1 MSKVMEIEAIDTLFF
16 RDGKPF
22 GESGDNWASSLT
34 FPLPSTIYGAIKAIY
49 FSQHPDK
56 FKRFVEG
63 EIEDPTSKLEIKKIY
78 FTLNNNPYFI
88 FPYDLVFENLGTKK
102 KINISLLK
110 LSSRIVSNL
119 DNMDVLIYTGS
130 KDVDRKDCLM
140 VRSSFKNYLKGDV
153 TKIKNFKFIEKVI
166 NKEFK
171 IGIGREKNTKNVANG
186 KLYNI
191 GMNRFGN
198 NKSIFKIVVEFDGVD
213 VEERGIFRFGGEG
226 KAASYRLV
234 DNRLDLDN
242 NFEIQNGDII
252 KFYLL
257 TPAIFKN
264 GWYPDF
270 LDDDFRFKK
279 DGIELKLKAAA
290 IGKPIYV
297 GGWDIDKPKRMYKAV
312 PAGSVYYFE
321 VLSGAEKVRE
331 KFNFRSIVGI
341 DRLNKEGYGIIIIG
355 KEKK

>member
-1 MSKVMEIEAIDTLFF
+1 MEIEAIDTLFF

-34 FPLPSTIYGAIKAIY
+34 FPLPSTIYGAIRAIY
-49 FSQHPDK
+49 FSQHSDE
-56 FKRFVEG
+56 FKRFVKG
-63 EIEDPTSKLEIKKIY
+63 KIKEDPTSKLEIKKIY

-88 FPYDLVFENLGTKK
+88 FPYDLVFDKKELENNNIEVFALQLNNRVASNVENL
-102 KINISLLK
+102 NILTCIEDIEVERKESLVVESDFEEYLNGDIEIEDVEFLDK
-110 LSSRIVSNL
+110 VVS
-119 DNMDVLIYTGS
+119 
-130 KDVDRKDCLM
+130 
-140 VRSSFKNYLKGDV
+140 
-153 TKIKNFKFIEKVI
+153 
-166 NKEFK
+166 KEFK
-171 IGIGREKNTKNVANG
+171 VGIGREKNTKNVANG

-279 DGIELKLKAAA
+279 DGIELKLKATAM
-290 IGKPIYV
+290 GKPIYV

-321 VLSGAEKVRE
+321 VLSGAEKIRE
-331 KFNFRSIVGI
+331 KFNFRSIVEI
-341 DRLNKEGYGIIIIG
+341 DKLNKEGYGIVIIG
-355 KEKK
+355 KG